1 MNKFKNMVSCRF
13 VMEKEDVLD
22 IMSTYEE
29 THWKKDFGEFEGN
42 DHLPDDKCP
51 RFSRLLFSSMD
62 YLLSPNTI

>member
-1 MNKFKNMVSCRF
+1 
-13 VMEKEDVLD
+13 MEKEDVLD

-51 RFSRLLFSSMD
+51 RFTRLLFSSMD
-62 YLLSPNTI
+62 YLLCPNTI